1 MRVVVGW
8 FTEVCRRRG
17 VKVNGGKSRVTVLNG
32 EEGLKCEFH
41 IDGIR
46 LEHVSEFKYL
56 GCVLDES
63 GTDGAKCS
71 RKVASRRMVAGAIR
85 SLVKP
90 RDLQLEC
97 DRLLH
102 ETLLVPLLMYGSE
115 AMLWKEKA
123 RSKVRAA
130 LMDNLGG
137 LLGIRRMNRVPNALI
152 RELCRVRKDLDERI
166 DSQVVQPCGEDGEGK
181 DR

>member
-1 MRVVVGW
+1 M
-8 FTEVCRRRG
+8 
-17 VKVNGGKSRVTVLNG
+17 VLNG

-63 GTDGAKCS
+63 GTYGAKCS
-71 RKVASRRMVAGAIR
+71 RKVASGRMVAGAIR
-85 SLVKP
+85 SLVNP

-102 ETLLVPLLMYGSE
+102 ETLLVPVLMYGSE

-137 LLGIRRMNRVPNALI
+137 LLGIRRMNRVPNARI

-166 DSQVVQPCGEDGEGK
+166 DEGFLRWFSHVERMERERIAKRVYVGECAGNHSAGRPRK
-181 DR
+181 K